1 MPTLQN
7 FQRIIEL
14 LFQRWRI
21 FLDLF
26 QPQIHHH
33 LLHPQGAKAQFI
45 HLVNILKI
53 DINQPIECTFCG
65 LTLMLFNQIVNPGLG
80 RSGGG
85 CRIIRLTLRQA
96 CDFIGGGDYL
106 LTELLLLLAKL
117 QTLSHQFPLLT

>member
-7 FQRIIEL
+7 FHRIIEL
-14 LFQRWRI
+14 LFQCWCI
-21 FLDLF
+21 FLDLL

-33 LLHPQGAKAQFI
+33 LLYPQSAKAQFI

-53 DINQPIECTFCG
+53 DINQSIECTFSS
-65 LTLMLFNQIVNPGLG
+65 LTLILFDQIVNPGLG

-96 CDFIGGGDYL
+96 CDLIGGGDYL
-106 LTELLLLLAKL
+106 LTESLLLLAQL
-117 QTLSHQFPLLT
+117 QTLPHQFPLLT